1 MSNSSEKNT
10 GMQRGD
16 GYARGTVRAA
26 AAVTLGRVS
35 GALIRRL
42 RLGGGTS
49 LPGTVARAI
58 DPAIIRRLSRQL
70 ARGSIV
76 VTGTNGKTTTSGLV
90 AAVLRQAGLRVWRNR
105 EGSNLMNGVAA
116 ALIIRAELSG
126 HLRRGDNTVAI
137 FEVDEAAFSGV
148 VRELQPRVIV
158 LTNLFRDQLDRY
170 GEVESVAERWRA
182 DLAKLSADTTL
193 VLNADD
199 PSIAALSQYFPGK
212 TLFYGINAI
221 EYAIAAEGKASE
233 QGQTIDARTC
243 PNCGTDLDYRVRF
256 YSHIGHYTCPQCGY
270 HRPEPVIQGVSA
282 AKEQFDRQRLT
293 FVVSDGPADG
303 QQNGAMDVP
312 HEDGKHAETAEG
324 EPPALHG
331 EALLSLPGFYN
342 LYNALAAASVG
353 RALGLDMDTIVK
365 GLERFRPAFGR
376 GEVIEAEG
384 RQLRLMLAKNPTGF
398 NEVLRALLREASAR
412 YALLVLNDNTADGH
426 DISWIWDVDFE
437 MLAGKA
443 LDLTL
448 SGIRADDLAVR
459 LKYGGTLGT
468 VKNDI
473 GEAITYAIEHTPPG
487 ETLYIVPTY
496 TAMLA
501 VRGELERRGYTPHYW
516 EGKDV

>member
-1 MSNSSEKNT
+1 
-10 GMQRGD
+10 MQRSS
-16 GYARGTVRAA
+16 GYTRGTVRAA

-42 RLGGGTS
+42 KLGGGTS

-70 ARGSIV
+70 ARGSVV

-90 AAVLRQAGLRVWRNR
+90 AAILRQAGLRVWRNR

-182 DLAKLSADTTL
+182 DLAKLPADTTL

-212 TLFYGINAI
+212 TLYYGINAS

-270 HRPEPVIQGVSA
+270 HRPEPMIQGVSA

-293 FVVSDGPADG
+293 FVVNDG
-303 QQNGAMDVP
+303 QTTGQQDGVAAGA
-312 HEDGKHAETAEG
+312 ESSAQR
-324 EPPALHG
+324 G

-342 LYNALAAASVG
+342 LYNALAAASAG
-353 RALGLDMDTIVK
+353 RALGLDIDTIVK

-437 MLAGKA
+437 MLANKE

-459 LKYGGTLGT
+459 LKYGGTIGT
-468 VKNDI
+468 MVKSDI